1 MRILLTAFS
10 LTLFFSIINGQE
22 IIKPDTIFPLNGQS
36 ITCKVTKVGESEIEY
51 SFLGEAV
58 MNTVSKKQVSEIHF
72 SSGRVQKISEKVLVL
87 GEDDW
92 QKVVLTTLPTDV
104 TGLIKKELIRG
115 KATGFTTLSNIDNIK
130 SRAEEEIKRKA
141 ASQKCHVVLIQTY
154 NERPGN
160 YFTKTLPKVDI
171 NGVAYCY
178 Q

>member
-1 MRILLTAFS
+1 MRTLLTAFA
-10 LTLFFSIINGQE
+10 LTLFFSNVNGQE
-22 IIKPDTIFPLNGQS
+22 PIKLDTIFPLNGQS
-36 ITCKVTKVGESEIEY
+36 IPCKVAKVGETEIEY
-51 SFLGEAV
+51 TFLGETV
-58 MNTVSKKQVSEIHF
+58 MNTVNKKQVSEIHF
-72 SSGRVQKISEKVLVL
+72 SSGRIQKISEKVLIT

-92 QKVVLTTLPTDV
+92 QKVILTTLPADV
-104 TGLIKKELIRG
+104 AGLVKKELIRG

-130 SRAEEEIKRKA
+130 GRAEEEIKRTA
-141 ASQKCHVVLIQTY
+141 ASLKCHVVLIQTY